1 MVGEL
6 DGLPIGI
13 PAGGWS
19 LLLDVSSF
27 GLDGETMSARLF
39 EQGVC
44 ATAMWGW
51 GERHGPQY
59 IRFVFANEPVE
70 RLTMLGG
77 RVRAALGLDR
87 VRRT

>member
-1 MVGEL
+1 MSCSAAAM
-6 DGLPIGI
+6 P
-13 PAGGWS
+13 WS
-19 LLLDVSSF
+19 ASSTACRSAF
-27 GLDGETMSARLF
+27 RPMSARLF

-44 ATAMWGW
+44 ATAMSGW